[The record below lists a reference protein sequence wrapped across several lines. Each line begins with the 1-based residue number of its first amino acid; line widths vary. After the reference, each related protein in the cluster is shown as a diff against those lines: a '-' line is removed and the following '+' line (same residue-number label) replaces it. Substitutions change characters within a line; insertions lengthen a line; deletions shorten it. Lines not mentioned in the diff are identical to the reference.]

1 MSKKRKF
8 KLVKVFFIILYLLI
22 VILYASLIFGKYAF
36 NDSRSDFN
44 FFGKSFYV
52 LENNDAVLVNYDLK
66 PSEGDTVV
74 LKKNNTV
81 NLAKLDFE
89 IDKKTVILNL
99 DGQDKANYV
108 TVSSNNVFLVENTF
122 PFLGGVYLF
131 LSSIWGCLVVIILP
145 CSLFL
150 IFEVVQI
157 IKLSKNK
164 KISKESDVNAK
175 SIRKLDDDKKSEE
188 KDLNSKLND
197 DLNTIDQNSSEQI
210 TNDIEEKGDKTIE
223 KKSMDDIL
231 KNIEYKVA
239 FQDTHQLQNTHRL
252 NDIVD
257 ETVNNKDENFNL
269 SPKYGLNTKNI
280 EDGIELSVSPDCIDD
295 LKLIL
300 KTDGSLTIT
309 TDKYT
314 ANIDLD
320 I

>member
-1 MSKKRKF
+1 MSKKKKF
-8 KLVKVFFIILYLLI
+8 KLAKVFLIILYLLI
-22 VILYASLIFGKYAF
+22 IILYVSLIFGKYAF

-44 FFGKSFYV
+44 VFGKSFYV
-52 LENNDAVLVNYDLK
+52 LENNDAVLVNYNLK
-66 PSEGDTVV
+66 PNEGNTVV
-74 LKKNNTV
+74 LKKNNAV
-81 NLAKLDFE
+81 NLATLDFE
-89 IDKKTVILNL
+89 IDQNTVILNL

-108 TVSSNNVFLVENTF
+108 TVPSKNVFFVENIF
-122 PFLGGVYLF
+122 PVLGGVYLF
-131 LSSIWGCLVVIILP
+131 LSSVWGCLLIVILP

-157 IKLSKNK
+157 VKLSKNK
-164 KISKESDVNAK
+164 NRLKESDSNAQPI
-175 SIRKLDDDKKSEE
+175 SKLDGDKKLED
-188 KDLNSKLND
+188 KDSSDKLND
-197 DLNTIDQNSSEQI
+197 ELDVVDQNSFEEK
-210 TNDIEEKGDKTIE
+210 TDNIEEKVEKAIE

-231 KNIEYKVA
+231 KNIEYKVK
-239 FQDTHQLQNTHRL
+239 FQDTHHIQNTHRL
-252 NDIVD
+252 NDSIN
-257 ETVNNKDENFNL
+257 EKVNKNEKFNL

-320 I
+320 V